1 MLCCQL
7 LQLLACQDVRRR
19 AVRVEERH
27 LCGIIRI
34 AQHGAQDLVARRQA
48 SAACN
53 HGDALAASGL
63 VVPEE
68 IPLALVDELAQW
80 SLHVDGVTNFHGLQV
95 LRHLAAL
102 GERRVHACKVHLHQ
116 EVNVPKSL
124 VIRHR
129 SIWPH
134 HGFAVHLG
142 LEEDVHARRQA
153 QAHGLRGQS
162 EAEDARIL
170 GHDDLLHQGQL
181 LRQPRVQEDLLWCLR
196 AKQCSCKL
204 RQPRPQDVQEGEGE
218 EAKHCTHKVGQ
229 RWPHGHD
236 CRGCCR
242 V

>member
-63 VVPEE
+63 VVPKEV
-68 IPLALVDELAQW
+68 PLALVDELAQW

-102 GERRVHACKVHLHQ
+102 GEGRVHACIVHLHQ
-116 EVNVPKSL
+116 EIHMPKSL
-124 VIRHR
+124 VVRHR
-129 SIWPH
+129 GVWPH
-134 HGFAVHLG
+134 HSFAVDLG
-142 LEEDVHARRQA
+142 LEENVHARRQA
-153 QAHGLRGQS
+153 QAHGLRRQG

-181 LRQPRVQEDLLWCLR
+181 LRHPRVQKDLHR
-196 AKQCSCKL
+196 
-204 RQPRPQDVQEGEGE
+204 
-218 EAKHCTHKVGQ
+218 
-229 RWPHGHD
+229 
-236 CRGCCR
+236 CCR
-242 V
+242 APKCA